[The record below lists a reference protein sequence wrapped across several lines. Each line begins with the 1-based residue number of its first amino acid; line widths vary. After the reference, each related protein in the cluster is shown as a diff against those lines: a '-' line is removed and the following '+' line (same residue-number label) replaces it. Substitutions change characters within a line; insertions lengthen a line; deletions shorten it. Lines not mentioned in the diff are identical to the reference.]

1 MFVRATYTEKSTHLV
16 QLGTRIE
23 ALASKP
29 TTTRLEFV
37 VKTRGHHAMRALMLF
52 AFIAPAVSLGGLTV
66 GGLTARP
73 RSAMRVGV
81 QGLRLAEP
89 GEEALLQPPS
99 RPRAHHLNGREPPL
113 GLAFI
118 RAQPA
123 VGERMTEAE
132 RRRAEPVHELK
143 RARKNPFVRDEEGN
157 LIDERK
163 QRPR

>member
-1 MFVRATYTEKSTHLV
+1 
-16 QLGTRIE
+16 
-23 ALASKP
+23 
-29 TTTRLEFV
+29 
-37 VKTRGHHAMRALMLF
+37 MRALMLF
-52 AFIAPAVSLGGLTV
+52 AFIAPAVSLGGLTGGERGLTV

-99 RPRAHHLNGREPPL
+99 RPR
-113 GLAFI
+113 
-118 RAQPA
+118 
-123 VGERMTEAE
+123 ERMTEAE

>member
-1 MFVRATYTEKSTHLV
+1 
-16 QLGTRIE
+16 
-23 ALASKP
+23 
-29 TTTRLEFV
+29 
-37 VKTRGHHAMRALMLF
+37 MRALMLF
-52 AFIAPAVSLGGLTV
+52 AFIAPAVSLGGLTGGERGLTV

-113 GLAFI
+113 GPAFS

-163 QRPR
+163 QRPK